1 MKSIV
6 VVIQQPSAELRHFE
20 QRSFSKAV
28 QCHQSLAMY
37 LVQQHLLFSL
47 KLFALL
53 VCFWQSGLSNI
64 NCSLQEV
71 MVNRMFQSC
80 GMISLVL
87 LLYVSVH
94 SNCIVLCWNV
104 IECLIFIIRNE
115 PSFEMTFNHGGQTH
129 IYGADD
135 WDTIYSWMSTIH
147 KVCSLSLSKYK
158 YFDGIIPSIFD
169 SMNY

>member
-1 MKSIV
+1 MSIVLSRFALLPYIHIYLWPSQFVFGLCLYFSNMKSIV
-6 VVIQQPSAELRHFE
+6 VVIQQPSAELRHF
-20 QRSFSKAV
+20 
-28 QCHQSLAMY
+28 
-37 LVQQHLLFSL
+37 LFSL

-53 VCFWQSGLSNI
+53 VRFWQSGLSNI

-71 MVNRMFQSC
+71 MVNCMFQSC
-80 GMISLVL
+80 EMISLVL

-104 IECLIFIIRNE
+104 IKCFIFIIRNE

-147 KVCSLSLSKYK
+147 KVCSRSV
-158 YFDGIIPSIFD
+158 
-169 SMNY
+169 